1 MMLVHHLRRPI
12 DDPIQAFGYPP
23 VFQIVASQQLATE
36 ETKQRQ
42 HVALFQAGPKAT
54 SFSCRP

>member
-1 MMLVHHLRRPI
+1 V
-12 DDPIQAFGYPP
+12 
-23 VFQIVASQQLATE
+23 TE